1 MGWVDSLSGGKYSL
15 NPHKHQTIGH
25 ASCTRT
31 AASARGNLRENVDF
45 KKKKK
50 EKEKKK
56 KREREKQINYT
67 I

>member
-1 MGWVDSLSGGKYSL
+1 MRAVQERL
-15 NPHKHQTIGH
+15 HKK
-25 ASCTRT
+25 
-31 AASARGNLRENVDF
+31 ASARGNLRENVDF

-50 EKEKKK
+50 KEEKEKKK

>member
-1 MGWVDSLSGGKYSL
+1 MRAVQERL
-15 NPHKHQTIGH
+15 HKK
-25 ASCTRT
+25 
-31 AASARGNLRENVDF
+31 ASARGNLRENVDF

-50 EKEKKK
+50 EEKEK

>member
-1 MGWVDSLSGGKYSL
+1 M

-31 AASARGNLRENVDF
+31 AASARGNLRDNVDF

-50 EKEKKK
+50 KEKEKKKK

>member
-1 MGWVDSLSGGKYSL
+1 MRAVQERL
-15 NPHKHQTIGH
+15 HKK
-25 ASCTRT
+25 
-31 AASARGNLRENVDF
+31 ASARGNLRENVDF

-50 EKEKKK
+50 REEKEKK